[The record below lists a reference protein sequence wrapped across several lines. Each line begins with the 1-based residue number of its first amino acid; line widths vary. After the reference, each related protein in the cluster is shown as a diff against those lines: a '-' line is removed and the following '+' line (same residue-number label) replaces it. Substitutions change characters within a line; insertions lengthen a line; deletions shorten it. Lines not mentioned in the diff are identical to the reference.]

1 MHDDNGMTA
10 EPTETG
16 LVARVRTGDAAA
28 LAELFRRHA
37 EQVYEVAVRLTQS
50 AHDAEDVT
58 QNVFVGLPEA
68 LHGYTGSGDLGSWI
82 RRIAT
87 RAALLFMRRDRRQA
101 KWERRAAKHRSS
113 RDAPDQVEA
122 RLALEWA
129 LKRMPEDWRVVY
141 VLKEIEGYSHDEIA
155 DLLGVSVGASSLR
168 LYRARG
174 FLRDRL
180 QGRI

>member
-1 MHDDNGMTA
+1 MYDDNGMTA
-10 EPTETG
+10 ESAEPG
-16 LVARVRTGDAAA
+16 LAARVRTGDAAA

-37 EQVYEVAVRLTQS
+37 DQVYEVAARLTQS

-87 RAALLFMRRDRRQA
+87 RAALLFLRQDRRQA
-101 KWERRAAKHRSS
+101 KWERKAARHRSS
-113 RDAPDQVEA
+113 KNAPDEVEA
-122 RLALEWA
+122 RMTLEWA
-129 LKRMPEDWRVVY
+129 LNRVPEDWRTVY

-155 DLLGVSVGASSLR
+155 DLLGISVGASSVR
-168 LYRARG
+168 LYRARL